1 MVDCNPGGKYSQG
14 QMKDASLKDGDQE
27 VGEPNTVVAWLL
39 LAFAQKNRLFGKKA
53 SPLDVS
59 YVAIL

>member
-39 LAFAQKNRLFGKKA
+39 LGSHKRTGYLVKR
-53 SPLDVS
+53 PLP
-59 YVAIL
+59 